1 ENERRKKRGWG
12 RFQKIPLSP
21 PFVKGEIMRRNLK
34 GGRMR
39 GGKRGAG
46 GDFKKSPSIPLLK
59 RGKL

>member
-1 ENERRKKRGWG
+1 
-12 RFQKIPLSP
+12 
-21 PFVKGEIMRRNLK
+21 MRRNLK